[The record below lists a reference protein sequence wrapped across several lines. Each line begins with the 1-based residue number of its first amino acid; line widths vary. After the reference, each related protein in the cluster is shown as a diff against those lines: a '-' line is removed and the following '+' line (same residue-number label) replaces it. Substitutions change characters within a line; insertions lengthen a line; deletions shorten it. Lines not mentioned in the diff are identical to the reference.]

1 MEKDLNYKNYFLRD
15 FSKKSSDISYLRI
28 YEDIQSSFEK
38 SLRVNISISLKKAIK
53 SEEAK
58 SPTLKRYD
66 LQDSDV
72 LDSKNSNTRKLKE
85 KYEGHIKKIQKID
98 VECLSKILIEDV
110 INESNIENIFS
121 VLTKELETIMFD
133 SLRNNLV
140 EAISQEPTIK
150 INYESL
156 LNYLYILPSKKIQ
169 KSDIAIDSNTGKI
182 IIFYNSDEKDFYSKK
197 ISIISNAKD
206 FTVSIISRKDG
217 LAKFSGVYA
226 SKFPEA
232 YYKIES
238 IMETLT

>member
-28 YEDIQSSFEK
+28 YEHIQSSFEK
-38 SLRVNISISLKKAIK
+38 SLHVNISISLKKAIK